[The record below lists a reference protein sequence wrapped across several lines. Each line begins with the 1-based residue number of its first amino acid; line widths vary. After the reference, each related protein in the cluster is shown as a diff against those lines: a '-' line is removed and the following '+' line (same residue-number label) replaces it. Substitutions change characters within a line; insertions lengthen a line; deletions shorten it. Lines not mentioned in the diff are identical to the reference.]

1 MVSNIF
7 GISPQTSQG
16 EFAYKH
22 DVTVPAFKEAKS
34 GAADASINNGTPTI
48 GSSPS
53 VEKLSSQMVL
63 LECTT
68 RHPKANRFA
77 STTTWESATTRI
89 ASVSTCVAHRDAT
102 RSIHRQ
108 NMSEHPRRGKDA
120 TPLTLSIWEYYL
132 RINLYL

>member
-68 RHPKANRFA
+68 RHPKQTDLLQLQLGKVQRQELQAWARVLLTGMLQEA
-77 STTTWESATTRI
+77 STDR
-89 ASVSTCVAHRDAT
+89 TCLN
-102 RSIHRQ
+102 IQ
-108 NMSEHPRRGKDA
+108 KEEKMRRLWHCQFGN
-120 TPLTLSIWEYYL
+120 TILG
-132 RINLYL
+132 